1 MIIMQV
7 GLVLNA
13 TTSTDYIEITIVFVN
28 MANIL
33 VKLDIETA

>member
-13 TTSTDYIEITIVFVN
+13 TTSTAYIEIVFVN